1 MGDYIM
7 VTFIKS
13 WVWTGENSKKYFN
26 GDITAKDE
34 LSKEI
39 EQMLIKEKIAVEY
52 KPAKTNAE

>member
-1 MGDYIM
+1 M